1 MKNKTGITLIA
12 LVVTIVVL
20 VILAAVS
27 INVLIGENGIINQAK
42 LAGTKTEIADIK
54 TQIQMDLIAAE
65 TQANIEG
72 SILTDDQIKTILE
85 KYGDVL
91 YNGDGSIKGVK
102 TVPKGYEILLDEIWG
117 GTIIEGLQKILQKS
131 KQELL

>member
-1 MKNKTGITLIA
+1 MRKYQKGITLIA

-27 INVLIGENGIINQAK
+27 VNTLIGDNGIITQAK
-42 LAGTKTEIADIK
+42 NAGIKTEIADIK
-54 TQIQMDLIAAE
+54 TQIQMDLVSAE

-72 SILTDDQIKTILE
+72 NTLTDDQIKIVLE

-91 YNGDGSIKGVK
+91 YNGNGSIKGVK
-102 TVPKGYEILLDEIWG
+102 TVPKGYEILLVSQ
-117 GTIIEGLQKILQKS
+117 QK
-131 KQELL
+131 

>member
-1 MKNKTGITLIA
+1 MKKSGITLIS
-12 LVVTIVVL
+12 LVVTIVIL

-65 TQANIEG
+65 TQVNIEG
-72 SILTDDQIKTILE
+72 TILTDDQIKTILE

-102 TVPKGYEILLDEIWG
+102 TKPKGYEILLEDIWG
-117 GTIIEGLQKILQKS
+117 GTIIEGLPDIF
-131 KQELL
+131 